1 MYVPFNIALF
11 VTPLL
16 FLVYLYHLIKYLS
29 KRKSKKIDGK
39 IGLKMAIVVISL
51 VVVFSILV
59 HQALEVSTSGIFVVE
74 KKLREDRKYY
84 IVFNDQQVKVSYN
97 EFQLVEEN
105 RKYLMS
111 YVWNKRTPSKGKPET
126 IEPIK

>member
-29 KRKSKKIDGK
+29 KRKSKKNDGK

-111 YVWNKRTPSKGKPET
+111 YVWNKRTPSKGKLET
-126 IEPIK
+126 IESIK